1 MPAESRPRPRH
12 SRVGLPGPAEQHLGV
27 LPAGSLR
34 PLGTLSPF
42 LLGETKGPRLATQS
56 KMGEMGVPARFPCLL
71 RKWGRAGLAGQASS
85 SSHSPSTSQEAPPPP
100 APAALAAPPVA
111 ASGLVVSGERA
122 WQRQS
127 LGSFLGGAGPAM
139 PARDAGEGGR
149 VPSLLNLPYRAGIIK
164 KERLCPTGASARVCW
179 ALRVG
184 GKDQQVLGGAA
195 GGWPH
200 PLLRAASSPV
210 RTPPPYADPGFASA
224 VGSGDPKA
232 LGAGVTPVLAPPR
245 RNSPLLCRASRL
257 PGSGVTP
264 RVRAPVPA
272 KPVHLAFAK
281 LYELRTR

>member
-1 MPAESRPRPRH
+1 M
-12 SRVGLPGPAEQHLGV
+12 
-27 LPAGSLR
+27 
-34 PLGTLSPF
+34 
-42 LLGETKGPRLATQS
+42 
-56 KMGEMGVPARFPCLL
+56 
-71 RKWGRAGLAGQASS
+71 
-85 SSHSPSTSQEAPPPP
+85 
-100 APAALAAPPVA
+100 
-111 ASGLVVSGERA
+111 VSGERA

-164 KERLCPTGASARVCW
+164 KERPCPTGASARVCW

>member
-1 MPAESRPRPRH
+1 M
-12 SRVGLPGPAEQHLGV
+12 
-27 LPAGSLR
+27 
-34 PLGTLSPF
+34 
-42 LLGETKGPRLATQS
+42 
-56 KMGEMGVPARFPCLL
+56 
-71 RKWGRAGLAGQASS
+71 
-85 SSHSPSTSQEAPPPP
+85 
-100 APAALAAPPVA
+100 
-111 ASGLVVSGERA
+111 VSGERA

-232 LGAGVTPVLAPPR
+232 LGAGVTPVLAPPPQEFP
-245 RNSPLLCRASRL
+245 SPLQSLSTSGERGHS
-257 PGSGVTP
+257 PGAGACARETSSFGFCK
-264 RVRAPVPA
+264 A
-272 KPVHLAFAK
+272 L
-281 LYELRTR
+281 